1 MQPAR
6 FLYLLLC
13 LAAGFLVGFSS
24 PDKGKKATWIWQ
36 AELID
41 TQRQKILDFAKNQG
55 INLIYLRIDRDKPFD
70 YYRPFIRE
78 AQLAGI
84 DVHALGG
91 HPRWALTVDRERM
104 LGLVDW
110 VKRYN
115 RTVDQVERIRGV
127 HLDIEPYLLDEWYD
141 DQPAV
146 LKQWMGNIEAFV
158 TAAREEDGLE
168 VGTDMAAWFD
178 QFPVPGTADMPFSTW
193 MIDTFDHVTLMA
205 YRNKVDGSNGIEAI
219 VKNEMETADALGKQ
233 VIIAVNTKEMPHE
246 PHTTFFG
253 VGAEEMDAQLAEV
266 TSRLGRHSSFTG
278 VAVHDYR
285 YWRNMIKHT
294 DSTTKPLL
302 GTYIWHAEHAITEGD
317 EILAFSKEQ
326 GINLLYVRLDLEQP
340 YEAYADFVEKAT
352 EAGIEVHAMG
362 GHPIWA
368 LEQYRERMLKLVRYV
383 KGYNQNVAP
392 NQKFRGIH
400 LDIEPYVM
408 PVWREDRD
416 EVLRQWMSNLD
427 AFVEETKRDSN
438 LETSCDLA
446 VWLDQFDVPDDPGT
460 PFSKWVIAR
469 LDHVTLMAFRDY
481 AEGPG
486 GIAAVSKDELRFADE
501 LNKKLIIAVEMKES
515 GEGEHITF
523 HEEGKAEMMRQ
534 LEKLPNLLAEHPS
547 YKGNAV
553 HAYEYW
559 KTAKD

>member
-13 LAAGFLVGFSS
+13 LAAGLLVGFSS

-41 TQRQKILDFAKNQG
+41 TQRHEILDFAKSQG
-55 INLIYLRIDRDKPFD
+55 INLIYLRIDREKPFD

-78 AQLAGI
+78 ARLAGI

-91 HPRWALTVDRERM
+91 HPRWALAVDRERM

-115 RTVDQVERIRGV
+115 RSVDQEERIRGV

-158 TAAREEDGLE
+158 AAAREEDGLE
-168 VGTDMAAWFD
+168 VGTDLAVWFD
-178 QFPVPGTADMPFSTW
+178 HTPVPGQAGTPFSTW

-205 YRNKVDGSNGIEAI
+205 YRDTVDGPNGIEAL
-219 VKNEMETADALGKQ
+219 VKDELEAADALGKQ
-233 VIIAVNTKEMPHE
+233 VIIAVNTKEMPHD
-246 PHTTFFG
+246 PHTSFFEE
-253 VGAEEMDAQLAEV
+253 GAEAMDAQLAEV
-266 TSRLGRHSSFTG
+266 TSRLGGHSSFGG

-285 YWRNMIKHT
+285 HWQNLRKPT
-294 DSTTKPLL
+294 DTTAKPVL
-302 GTYIWHAEHAITEGD
+302 GTYVWHAEHAITEGD
-317 EILAFSKEQ
+317 EILAFAKEQ
-326 GINLLYVRLDLEQP
+326 GINLLYVRLDLQQP

-352 EAGIEVHAMG
+352 AAGIEVHAMG

-383 KGYNQNVAP
+383 KDYNRNVAP
-392 NQKFRGIH
+392 NQQFRGIH

-408 PVWREDRD
+408 PVWRQDTND
-416 EVLRQWMSNLD
+416 VLRQWMGNLD
-427 AFVEETKRDSN
+427 AFVEETKRESN

-446 VWLDQFDVPDDPGT
+446 VWLDQFDVPDEPGT
-460 PFSKWVIAR
+460 SFSKWVIDR

-486 GIAAVSKDELRFADE
+486 GIAAVAKDEMMFADE
-501 LNKKLIIAVEMKES
+501 LDKKLIIAVEMKES

-523 HEEGKAEMMRQ
+523 FEEGKAEMMRQ
-534 LEKLPNLLAEHPS
+534 LAKLPRLLSEHPS

-559 KTAKD
+559 KTAKE